1 MFTWLGRFAYRHRRW
16 VLTVAGL
23 FVVLAAVWGGGVF
36 GALGSGGYTSPG
48 IEANRANTLLD
59 QEFGHAAGTAD
70 AVAVYVDETK
80 RMTVDDP
87 AFRQQVT
94 AAIGRLPGVDVKSAT
109 SYYTPG
115 LSDAQRALL
124 VSEDRHAIEV
134 SLTLRGA
141 DDASRLKSYGDIQT
155 SIRATDGLK
164 TYLGGGFT
172 SEYQLQQLATA
183 NLATSQAI
191 ALPILL
197 VLLVIMFRG
206 VVAGALPVLL
216 GIFAILGA
224 LVLLRLL
231 TFVTDLSIFALEIT
245 TLLGLGLAIDYGL
258 FIVSRFREELER
270 RDGDVG
276 EAVAAAMATAGR
288 TVAFSGLTVVI
299 GLCGLLLFPE
309 PISHSFGLG
318 GVAVVLFNIIAA
330 LTVMPA
336 ILGVLGKRVNALSIP
351 WPRRRAAADAESGGW
366 ARLARAIMR
375 RPVAWLVAS
384 VVILLAAAAPLL
396 TVQPGLTNHRYLPLS
411 NEGQIVANM
420 TDNDFPDGGPGR
432 VTIDVAVVGGVG
444 DGALDDYVHRL
455 SELRGVTSAGV
466 HLRDA
471 KVAWV
476 ALGYHGEADDPAN
489 LQLVK
494 DVRAQAPPAG
504 ASQLLVGGQG
514 GPALSLDANNDTV
527 DSLPW
532 ALIFVA
538 IATLILLFLA
548 FGSVIVPLQA
558 LVIAFGSLT
567 ASLGVVIWG
576 FQNGG
581 LAGLMGFHV
590 VGTTDLWTLGLIIT
604 IAFGLVTDY
613 EMFLV
618 SRAREE
624 FLATGDNERSIAVG
638 LQHTGSIITRAAV
651 LMIVVLAAMGFTS
664 TSLFLQTLGVGLTLS
679 VVIDAVVVRSILVPA
694 AMRLFGRANWW
705 APGPLRRLSDR
716 IGLSETAPQP
726 PAGHPVEPDPAQV
739 G

>member
-16 VLTVAGL
+16 VLIVAGL

-36 GALGSGGYTSPG
+36 GALGSGGYTSPD

-59 QEFGHAAGTAD
+59 QEFGHAAGTVD
-70 AVAVYVDETK
+70 AVAVFVDESK
-80 RMTVDDP
+80 RTTVDDP

-94 AAIGRLPGVDVKSAT
+94 EAIGRLPGADVKSAS

-115 LSDAQRALL
+115 LSDAERALL
-124 VSEDRHAIEV
+124 VSKDRHATEV
-134 SLTLRGA
+134 SLTLQGI

-155 SIRATDGLK
+155 SVRATGGLK

-183 NLATSQAI
+183 NLATSQEI

-216 GIFAILGA
+216 GVFAILGA

-299 GLCGLLLFPE
+299 GLCALLLFPE

-336 ILGVLGKRVNALSIP
+336 ILGVLGRRVNALRVP
-351 WPRRRAAADAESGGW
+351 WPRRRGVDAESGGW

-432 VTIDVAVVGGVG
+432 VTIDIAVVGGVS
-444 DGALDDYVHRL
+444 DGALNDYVHRL
-455 SELRGVTSAGV
+455 SELKGVTSAGV
-466 HLRDA
+466 HLKDA
-471 KVAWV
+471 KVTWV

-504 ASQLLVGGQG
+504 TAQLLVGGQG

-527 DSLPW
+527 DSLPP

-538 IATLILLFLA
+538 IATLLLLFLA

-558 LVIAFGSLT
+558 LVIAFLSLT

-624 FLATGDNERSIAVG
+624 FLATGDNERSVAVG

-651 LMIVVLAAMGFTS
+651 LMIVVLAAMGFSS

-679 VVIDAVVVRSILVPA
+679 VVIDAVLVRSILVPA

-705 APGPLRRLSDR
+705 APAPLRRLSDR
-716 IGLSETAPQP
+716 VGLSETAPRP
-726 PAGHPVEPDPAQV
+726 PASRPVEQDRAQV